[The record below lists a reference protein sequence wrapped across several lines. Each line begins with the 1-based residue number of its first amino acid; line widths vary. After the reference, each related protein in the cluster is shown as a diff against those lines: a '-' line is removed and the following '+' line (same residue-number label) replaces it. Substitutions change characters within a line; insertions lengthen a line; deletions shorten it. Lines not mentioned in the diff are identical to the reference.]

1 MEIRIALAGNPN
13 SGKTTLFNALTGSN
27 QFVGNW
33 PGVTV
38 EKKEGKLKK
47 HNDVIITDLPGIYS
61 LSPYT
66 LEEVVARNYL
76 IGERPDAILNIVD
89 GTNLERN
96 LYLTTQLTELGI
108 PVVIAINMM
117 DVVEKNGDHIDTEE
131 LSRQLGLFPDPSDLT
146 VYAFRAYVDGVE
158 GLAPNMAEEYYVP
171 KGLPG
176 WSPICTTWLNPH
188 YGGKQAV
195 LGLTINEDALR
206 DSGLSAM
213 EFYEY
218 WRDNTK
224 FGQERLKNATL
235 IDKFR
240 GWRLPGCRQLGKSV
254 VPGAIAIGDAV
265 GASEC
270 AFDYGIPSAMTG
282 GMIAANVIA
291 GCAAK
296 DDFSY
301 EELNAYQKMAEEALN
316 PSLGFN
322 AIFRDELLN
331 KEDVMKDFFKFVKAQ
346 PGYPNVMFGDTA
358 AKYMMEVLK
367 LDLGGNKSNQ

>member
-1 MEIRIALAGNPN
+1 
-13 SGKTTLFNALTGSN
+13 
-27 QFVGNW
+27 
-33 PGVTV
+33 
-38 EKKEGKLKK
+38 
-47 HNDVIITDLPGIYS
+47 
-61 LSPYT
+61 
-66 LEEVVARNYL
+66 
-76 IGERPDAILNIVD
+76 
-89 GTNLERN
+89 
-96 LYLTTQLTELGI
+96 
-108 PVVIAINMM
+108 
-117 DVVEKNGDHIDTEE
+117 
-131 LSRQLGLFPDPSDLT
+131 
-146 VYAFRAYVDGVE
+146 
-158 GLAPNMAEEYYVP
+158 
-171 KGLPG
+171 
-176 WSPICTTWLNPH
+176 
-188 YGGKQAV
+188 
-195 LGLTINEDALR
+195 
-206 DSGLSAM
+206 M
-213 EFYEY
+213 EFYEF

-301 EELNAYQKMAEEALN
+301 DELNVYQKMAEEALN

-322 AIFRDELLN
+322 ALFRDELLN